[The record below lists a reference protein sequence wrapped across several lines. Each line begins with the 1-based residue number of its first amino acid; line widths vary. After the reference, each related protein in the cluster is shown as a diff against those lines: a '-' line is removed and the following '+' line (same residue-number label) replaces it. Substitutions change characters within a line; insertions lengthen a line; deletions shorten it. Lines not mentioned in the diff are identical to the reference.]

1 MKPAEKIEKLIKRLH
16 FKASAEMHDRT
27 INDALEAQAKSNKR
41 KPAKPEPSIG
51 RTIMK
56 SKITKFAAAV
66 VIIAVLVSIYQ
77 VGGGRAAFGQMTEAV
92 RTSLARLKEF
102 VLEIRTREAA
112 PPPPIRRVRHAVR
125 DMDTSK
131 WGYCIQ
137 YDLFLVQG
145 RQADLRNFFEKQD
158 IEFTPTT
165 NNPNICYAI
174 LDEDK
179 ADGFIAFSQSS
190 DELKLLATPRLI
202 LRDGKEAML
211 GSADLASSGGLAFA
225 VAGTLVDDNEQID
238 LSFSFYDGETGIEIP
253 SIRIKTAEAVLIRA
267 VKTATA
273 TGDDDSNEENAKKE
287 NDIFILIRIKV
298 LSPT

>member
-1 MKPAEKIEKLIKRLH
+1 MNDNEREFENFVREIKFDDTPDSGHRDKLEQELL
-16 FKASAEMHDRT
+16 ST
-27 INDALEAQAKSNKR
+27 IAKQPRQKSQPLR
-41 KPAKPEPSIG
+41 IW

-56 SKITKFAAAV
+56 SRIRKLVAAV
-66 VIIAVLVSIYQ
+66 VVIAALIGVYQ
-77 VGGGRAAFGQMTEAV
+77 FAGGRAAFGQMTEAV

-102 VLEIRTREAA
+102 VLETRTQEAA
-112 PPPPIRRVRHAVR
+112 PPPPLRPVR
-125 DMDTSK
+125 DVDTSK
-131 WGYCIQ
+131 WSDIIQ
-137 YDLFLVQG
+137 YNLFLVQG

-174 LDEDK
+174 LDGDK

-211 GSADLASSGGLAFA
+211 GSADLAGRGGLAFA
-225 VAGTLVDDNEQID
+225 VAGTLVDDNKHID

-253 SIRIKTAEAVLIRA
+253 SIRIKTGEAVLIRA

-273 TGDDDSNEENAKKE
+273 TGDDDSNEENAKKG